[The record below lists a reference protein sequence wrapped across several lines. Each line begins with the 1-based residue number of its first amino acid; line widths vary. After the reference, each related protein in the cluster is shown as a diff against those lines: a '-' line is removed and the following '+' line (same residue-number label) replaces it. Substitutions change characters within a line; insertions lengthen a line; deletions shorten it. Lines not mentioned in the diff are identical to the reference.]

1 MWLLLSYYFLSGLV
15 IYRNW
20 KGDRIGDELYLANS
34 TWKVIRFFQRQ
45 KQFIQIQKNILHS
58 HCICY
63 YVFKTPCFFLSNLS
77 YFNILIKSKYC
88 KFFLFHCGQEFTISQ
103 KQAFQLRERNYHIP
117 KTCVWEA
124 AKEPGPRSQSIFPN
138 SPEVSSAEE
147 DPKSAAFSSRLH
159 FAVSKIS
166 VWA

>member
-1 MWLLLSYYFLSGLV
+1 MSCIWQIPHEKWLGFSKDKNSLSKFKKIFYTAIAFA
-15 IYRNW
+15 IM
-20 KGDRIGDELYLANS
+20 YL
-34 TWKVIRFFQRQ
+34 KHRV
-45 KQFIQIQKNILHS
+45 
-58 HCICY
+58 
-63 YVFKTPCFFLSNLS
+63 FLSNLS

-147 DPKSAAFSSRLH
+147 DPKSAAFSSRLR